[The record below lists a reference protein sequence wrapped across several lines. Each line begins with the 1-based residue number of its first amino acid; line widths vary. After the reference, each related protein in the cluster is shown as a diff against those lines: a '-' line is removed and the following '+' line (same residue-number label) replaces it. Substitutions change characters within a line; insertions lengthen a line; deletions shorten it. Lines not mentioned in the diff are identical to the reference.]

1 MRDEEKAKG
10 QLIKELQKMRG
21 MVAGLE
27 ELKLKYNQVD
37 KRLKQSYKKLQ
48 KIIEGTANIITKVVE
63 TRDTYSTGHQQRVSK
78 LAMAIAQEMKLS

>member
-1 MRDEEKAKG
+1 MKDEEKAKG

-21 MVAGLE
+21 MVVGLE

-48 KIIEGTANIITKVVE
+48 KIIEGTANTITKVVE
-63 TRDTYSTGHQQRVSK
+63 TRDPYSTGHQQRVSK

>member
-37 KRLKQSYKKLQ
+37 KKLKQSYKKLQ
-48 KIIEGTANIITKVVE
+48 KIIEGTANTIIKVVE
-63 TRDTYSTGHQQRVSK
+63 TRDP
-78 LAMAIAQEMKLS
+78 